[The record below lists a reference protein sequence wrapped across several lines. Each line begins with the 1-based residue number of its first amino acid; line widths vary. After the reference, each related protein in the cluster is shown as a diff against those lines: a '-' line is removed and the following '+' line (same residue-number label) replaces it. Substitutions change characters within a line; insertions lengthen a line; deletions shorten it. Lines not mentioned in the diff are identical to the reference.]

1 MWLLVYSQ
9 LHNLQKK
16 GWCVGCWCVNV
27 VLKKDL
33 INKRIDLAYTA
44 RNRVT
49 SEWGKNYWD
58 IVLAYLLREGNRLN

>member
-1 MWLLVYSQ
+1 
-9 LHNLQKK
+9 
-16 GWCVGCWCVNV
+16 VNI

-33 INKRIDLAYTA
+33 INKRIDLAYIA

-58 IVLAYLLREGNRLN
+58 IVLAYLLRKGNRLN

>member
-1 MWLLVYSQ
+1 
-9 LHNLQKK
+9 
-16 GWCVGCWCVNV
+16 
-27 VLKKDL
+27 LKKDL
-33 INKRIDLAYTA
+33 INKRIDLAYTV